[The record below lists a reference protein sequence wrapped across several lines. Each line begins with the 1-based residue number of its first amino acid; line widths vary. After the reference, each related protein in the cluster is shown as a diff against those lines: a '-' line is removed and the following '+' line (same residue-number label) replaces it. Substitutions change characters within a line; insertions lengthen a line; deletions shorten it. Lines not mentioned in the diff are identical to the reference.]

1 MIAIRNGLL
10 VDVER
15 GAAERLDLLVDGAT
29 IREVGRPGLA
39 APEGRR
45 VIDAAH
51 RLLLPGLINA
61 HMHAH
66 GALGR
71 GAGDRWNLELLL
83 NAAPAING
91 RRTLEDK
98 YLSATCPPRSARSR

>member
-1 MIAIRNGLL
+1 MIEIRNGTV

-15 GAAERLDLLVDGAT
+15 GVAERLDVLVDDTT
-29 IREVGRPGLA
+29 IREIGPPGLA
-39 APEGRR
+39 APEGAR
-45 VIDAAH
+45 VIDATH
-51 RLLLPGLINA
+51 RVLLPGLINA

-83 NAAPAING
+83 NAAPAITG
-91 RRTLEDK
+91 RRTVV
-98 YLSATCPPRSARSR
+98 

>member
-1 MIAIRNGLL
+1 M
-10 VDVER
+10 
-15 GAAERLDLLVDGAT
+15 
-29 IREVGRPGLA
+29 
-39 APEGRR
+39 
-45 VIDAAH
+45 IDAAH

-91 RRTLEDK
+91 RRTVEDK
-98 YLSATCPPRSARSR
+98 YLSARSAPWRW